1 MNYEDEKQARTERR
15 GRQILIGERKNR
27 VLGGN
32 TPVRSKN
39 FRKANKGLSQEVMH
53 VPTKGRRNVGVLR
66 ARVAEQHAR
75 IDLVDCM
82 TFGLI

>member
-1 MNYEDEKQARTERR
+1 MSYKDEKQARTERR
-15 GRQILIGERKNR
+15 GRQILIRERKNLR
-27 VLGGN
+27 M
-32 TPVRSKN
+32 
-39 FRKANKGLSQEVMH
+39 ANEGLSQEVMH
-53 VPTKGRRNVGVLR
+53 VPTKGRGNVGVLR